1 MILLTLFLG
10 LIANFIGY
18 IPPGNINLTLVQITI
33 NRGMKQALQ
42 FIIAFS
48 CAEFF
53 FTFFIMHAAE
63 WLSQQINLNT
73 IIDWVMAALFG
84 TLATITWINRKK
96 APKTKYAAH
105 ESIKYGI
112 LLGFVNPMQV
122 PFWMIAGTYMLTH
135 EWIASGNLSL
145 TMFSLGSAAGAF
157 LCLFLYAR
165 FARYI
170 QSKFELSTRVIN
182 TGIAI
187 LFFAFAAYHVVKQ
200 IYLTLPSSK
209 ERVLKK

>member
-1 MILLTLFLG
+1 MIFLTLFIG

-33 NRGMKQALQ
+33 NRGLKQAMH

-48 CAEFF
+48 CIEFF

-63 WLSQQINLNT
+63 WLSKQLNLST
-73 IIDWVMAALFG
+73 IIDWVMVALFG
-84 TLATITWINRKK
+84 TLAVITWINRKNP
-96 APKTKYAAH
+96 PKTKYSTH

-112 LLGFVNPMQV
+112 ILGFLNPMQI
-122 PFWMIAGTYMLTH
+122 PFWMIAGTYFITH
-135 EWIASGNLSL
+135 QWIDVSNFSL
-145 TMFSLGSAAGAF
+145 TIFSIGSAGGAF

-170 QSKFELSTRVIN
+170 QSKFELSTRAIN

-200 IYLTLPSSK
+200 LYLIIFK
-209 ERVLKK
+209 H